1 MPRDSRRGAGRRGA
15 VAGIRSQPRPP
26 GACRCC
32 RQGPGIQ
39 LFGYGSWAL
48 SPPLTVS
55 NVVPLQFGHGG
66 MDFSD
71 CMVNSWPQFV
81 HLYVPADTSLPVGTG
96 SAIET
101 SCVRS
106 DPPYPAGPRQNS
118 RVADVDALEGGEQP
132 VHDLDVLLRHRPRSI
147 PREGGE
153 EKDGGWVRTPTK
165 ARVTIAAML
174 ERLFASRPKRNLLA
188 GASCSKLRRGLGGW
202 AARSLSPSRLNEH
215 PADRD

>member
-26 GACRCC
+26 GAA
-32 RQGPGIQ
+32 G
-39 LFGYGSWAL
+39 
-48 SPPLTVS
+48 VS
-55 NVVPLQFGHGG
+55 TRPRDSAVRIWVLGAVAAADRLKRGAVAIRARGHGLLRLHG
-66 MDFSD
+66 QLLAT
-71 CMVNSWPQFV
+71 VRALV
-81 HLYVPADTSLPVGTG
+81 RARRYVASGWDWL
-96 SAIET
+96 
-101 SCVRS
+101 CHRDLLRS
-106 DPPYPAGPRQNS
+106 FGPPYPAGPRQNS